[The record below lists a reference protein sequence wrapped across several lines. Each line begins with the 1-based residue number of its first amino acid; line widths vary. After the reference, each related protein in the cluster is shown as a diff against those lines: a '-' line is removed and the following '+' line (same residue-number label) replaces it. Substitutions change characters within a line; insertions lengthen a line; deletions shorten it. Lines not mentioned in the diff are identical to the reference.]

1 MAILIIGILAG
12 TLCTVSFVPQVVK
25 IYRSKDA
32 KSLSLW
38 TFAIF
43 LSGVFLWLIYGML
56 IRELPIIIANLA
68 TLILVLLVML
78 MKIRYK

>member
-1 MAILIIGILAG
+1 MATLIIGILAG

-38 TFAIF
+38 TFSIF
-43 LSGVFLWLIYGML
+43 LSGVFLWLIYGIL
-56 IRELPIIIANLA
+56 IRELPIIIANFA